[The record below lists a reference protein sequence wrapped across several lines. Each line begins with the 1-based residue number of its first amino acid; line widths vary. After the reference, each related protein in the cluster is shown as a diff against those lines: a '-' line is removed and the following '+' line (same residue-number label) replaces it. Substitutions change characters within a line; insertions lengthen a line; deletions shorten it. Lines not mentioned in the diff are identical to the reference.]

1 MKQISRLKMKKYLK
15 TVTLLFFLIIVMF
28 SIKVKALE
36 FEPIDEFSIN
46 STPIVEL
53 IVNLKLNKK
62 DYSNY
67 KISFFDKFDNSIKL
81 LEKVDEDTFR
91 LSDSYCVGC
100 QPNIEGYFLIDDG
113 KKVLASKDYSFVT
126 KGLKHEVNISSVSL
140 LIFTVLSTPKVLVQ
154 NFLHSN
160 GMFGM
165 LMVEILKILS
175 IVVLLVIITLIV
187 VGKKRKNK

>member
-1 MKQISRLKMKKYLK
+1 MKKYLK

-81 LEKVDEDTFR
+81 LEKVDEDTLKEVKKVIEDLR
-91 LSDSYCVGC
+91 IAITDKNVDSTKDLQKKLSDLWNPVAEKLYKTDDSSTNND
-100 QPNIEGYFLIDDG
+100 QNIVNDFMNQFGT
-113 KKVLASKDYSFVT
+113 KDNPF
-126 KGLKHEVNISSVSL
+126 
-140 LIFTVLSTPKVLVQ
+140 
-154 NFLHSN
+154 
-160 GMFGM
+160 
-165 LMVEILKILS
+165 
-175 IVVLLVIITLIV
+175 
-187 VGKKRKNK
+187 NKL